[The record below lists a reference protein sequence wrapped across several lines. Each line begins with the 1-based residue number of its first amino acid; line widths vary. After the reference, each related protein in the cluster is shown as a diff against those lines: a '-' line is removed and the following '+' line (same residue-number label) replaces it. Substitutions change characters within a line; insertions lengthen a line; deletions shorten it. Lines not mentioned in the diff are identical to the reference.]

1 MTQPIAPAELE
12 AIAADASQPSRSHS
26 VEAPAVGA
34 SASAPARPKGR
45 PKGKGKGKDRET
57 SHAVKEESKTV
68 SPEPPVHAVRSQSLM
83 SATLTHSS
91 L

>member
-26 VEAPAVGA
+26 VEAPAADA

-45 PKGKGKGKDRET
+45 PKGKGKDRET